1 MRLNIQPA
9 THPGA
14 FTPPYREGV
23 KLKLDAGS
31 RRFPN
36 LALILD
42 VFLRASNMIACNQEK
57 QWLTCPK
64 LR

>member
-23 KLKLDAGS
+23 KLKLDTGS

-42 VFLRASNMIACNQEK
+42 VFLRASNMIAWNQ
-57 QWLTCPK
+57 
-64 LR
+64 